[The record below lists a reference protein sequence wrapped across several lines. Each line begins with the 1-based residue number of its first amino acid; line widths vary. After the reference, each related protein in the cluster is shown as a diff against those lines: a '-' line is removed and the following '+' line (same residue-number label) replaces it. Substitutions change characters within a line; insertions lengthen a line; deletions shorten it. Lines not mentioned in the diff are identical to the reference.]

1 MDGRMHALRRRIWLL
16 MALLIG
22 VSMMRLTGCLAPAPA
37 AKLVTIETSD
47 MRLVMYTTAGTV
59 REVLQQAGI
68 SLGQMDRVE
77 PDLWQEVQDG
87 ATVRVVRVEERQE
100 TERRP
105 IPFSEKI
112 IKSEALPPGE
122 RKLLQ
127 LGVNGE
133 EEIVYRLVLEDGQV
147 VERTEAQRIIIKP
160 PVDEIIA
167 VGLQANLPSVPIT
180 GTLVYISA
188 GNAWVMRGTSAS
200 RRPLTSSGD
209 LDGRVLA
216 LSPDGEWLVYSR
228 AETGGR
234 PHVLN
239 SLWIV
244 GTSILNEP
252 SYPLGIEGVMYAEWT
267 ADGKGIIYST
277 AERTGGAPGWRAHN
291 DIWKATI
298 YGLTPAG
305 KRTGNERI
313 TALTQKL
320 LDPPAETVYSWW
332 GTHFALSPDGR
343 WLAYGQAD
351 EVGII
356 DLRAGTR
363 SPLLHFA
370 AYHTYG
376 EWVWLPEL
384 SWSPDSRYL
393 ACSVHGQVEGMDP
406 EDSPVFDLWVVE
418 RTGAVKVPIAP
429 DVGMWT
435 APAWSPARRLPDGS
449 RESAIAFGVAYS
461 PRSSQDSRYDLYVM
475 DRDGSNRRKLFP
487 PADMPGLVAPELAW
501 SPDGRQMVIAHQGY
515 LYLLDVDSGT
525 WQKLTADGQS
535 GQPRWAGEP
544 TSSEEDMGYGEEIT
558 SKDSGR

>member
-1 MDGRMHALRRRIWLL
+1 MGGSMRAFRRRIQLL
-16 MALLIG
+16 IALLIG
-22 VSMMRLTGCLAPAPA
+22 VSMIRLTGCLAPAPA

-47 MRLVMYTTAGTV
+47 MRLVLRTSAGTV
-59 REVLQQAGI
+59 REALQQAGVT
-68 SLGQMDRVE
+68 LGQLDLVQ
-77 PDLWQEVQDG
+77 PDLWQDLSDG
-87 ATVRVVRVEERQE
+87 ELVRVIRVEIREE

-105 IPFSEKI
+105 IAFSQKI
-112 IKSEALPPGE
+112 IKSEALSPGE

-127 LGVNGE
+127 LGANGE
-133 EEIVYRLVLEDGQV
+133 EKIVYRVVLEDGQV
-147 VERTEAQRIIIKP
+147 VERAEVLRTIIKP
-160 PVDEIIA
+160 PIDEIIA
-167 VGLQANLPSVPIT
+167 VGLQADLPSVPIS

-228 AETGGR
+228 AEAGRR

-252 SYPLGIEGVMYAEWT
+252 SYPLGIEGVIYAEWL
-267 ADGKGIIYST
+267 ANGMGILYST
-277 AERTGGAPGWRAHN
+277 AERTSGAPGWRAHN
-291 DIWKATI
+291 DVWRADI

-305 KRTGNERI
+305 KRTGKEKI
-313 TALTQKL
+313 TALTRKL
-320 LDPPAETVYSWW
+320 LNLPAETVYSWW

-351 EVGII
+351 EVGVI
-356 DLRAGTR
+356 DLRTAIR
-363 SPLLHFA
+363 SPLLRFA

-384 SWSPDSRYL
+384 SWAPDSRYL
-393 ACSVHGQVEGMDP
+393 ACSVHGTLEGMDP
-406 EDSPVFDLWVVE
+406 EDSPVFDLWVMD
-418 RTGAVKVPIAP
+418 RSGTAKVPLAP

-435 APAWSPARRLPDGS
+435 APAWSPARLLPDGE
-449 RESAIAFGVAYS
+449 RESTIAFGVALS

-487 PADMPGLVAPELAW
+487 PADLPGLVAPDLAW
-501 SPDGRQMVIAHQGY
+501 SPDGRQMVIAHQGH
-515 LYLLDVDSGT
+515 LYLLGLDNGS
-525 WQKLTADGQS
+525 WQQLTADGQS
-535 GQPRWAGEP
+535 GQPRWRGEAPAGKE
-544 TSSEEDMGYGEEIT
+544 SVGRVEETIP
-558 SKDSGR
+558 KDSGR

>member
-1 MDGRMHALRRRIWLL
+1 MADGLYGPRPVR
-16 MALLIG
+16 
-22 VSMMRLTGCLAPAPA
+22 
-37 AKLVTIETSD
+37 KLVTIETSD
-47 MRLVMYTTAGTV
+47 MRLVLRTSARTV
-59 REVLQQAGI
+59 REALQQAGVT
-68 SLGQMDRVE
+68 LGELDRVE
-77 PDLWQEVQDG
+77 PDLWQDAADG
-87 ATVRVVRVEERQE
+87 LVIRVVRVEMREE

-105 IPFSEKI
+105 IPFAQKI

-127 LGVNGE
+127 LGANGE
-133 EEIVYRLVLEDGQV
+133 EEIRYRVVLEDGIE
-147 VERTEAQRIIIKP
+147 VERSEVLRTILKP
-160 PVDEIIA
+160 AIDEIVA
-167 VGLQANLPSVPIT
+167 VGLQADLPAVPIT

-228 AETGGR
+228 AEAGR
-234 PHVLN
+234 PPNVLN

-244 GTSILNEP
+244 GTSILHEP
-252 SYPLGIEGVMYAEWT
+252 SYPLGIEGVLYAEWM
-267 ADGKGIIYST
+267 ADGRGIIYST
-277 AERTGGAPGWRAHN
+277 AERTSGAPGWRAHN
-291 DIWKATI
+291 DIWQASI
-298 YGLTPAG
+298 YSLLPAG
-305 KRTGNERI
+305 RRTGKEKI

-320 LDPPAETVYSWW
+320 LDPPAETMYSWW
-332 GTHFALSPDGR
+332 GTNFALSPDGR

-351 EVGII
+351 EVGVI

-363 SPLLHFA
+363 SPILQFA

-384 SWSPDSRYL
+384 SWAPDSRYL
-393 ACSVHGQVEGMDP
+393 ACSAHGKMEGVSP

-418 RTGAVKVPIAP
+418 RGGLVKVPLAP

-435 APAWSPARRLPDGS
+435 APAWSPARLSADGERQS
-449 RESAIAFGVAYS
+449 SIAFGIAYS

-475 DRDGSNRRKLFP
+475 DRDGSNRRRLFP

-515 LYLLDVDSGT
+515 LYLLDLDSGT
-525 WQKLTADGQS
+525 WHQLTADGQS
-535 GQPRWAGEP
+535 GQPRWAGEQP
-544 TSSEEDMGYGEEIT
+544 AGEEDTGDAQEPFPKNT
-558 SKDSGR
+558 GR

>member
-1 MDGRMHALRRRIWLL
+1 MNGRMRALRRPIELL
-16 MALLIG
+16 FTLLIG
-22 VSMMRLTGCLAPAPA
+22 VSILRLTGCLAPASA
-37 AKLVTIETSD
+37 AKRVTIETSD

-59 REVLQQAGI
+59 REVLQQAGV
-68 SLGQMDRVE
+68 SPGQMDRVE
-77 PDLWQEVQDG
+77 PDLWQEIQDG
-87 ATVRVVRVEERQE
+87 STVRVVRVEVREE

-105 IPFSEKI
+105 IPFSQKI

-133 EEIVYRLVLEDGQV
+133 EEIVYRIVLEDGQV
-147 VERTEAQRIIIKP
+147 VERSEALRTIIKP

-167 VGLQANLPSVPIT
+167 VGLQADLPSVPIT

-228 AETGGR
+228 AEPHGR
-234 PHVLN
+234 PYVLN

-252 SYPLGIEGVMYAEWT
+252 SHPLGIEGVIYAEWL

-277 AERTGGAPGWRAHN
+277 AERTSGAPGWRAHN
-291 DIWKATI
+291 DIWKANI
-298 YGLTPAG
+298 YGLRPPG
-305 KRTGNERI
+305 RRTGSERI

-351 EVGII
+351 EVGVI
-356 DLRAGTR
+356 DLRSNTR

-376 EWVWLPEL
+376 EWVWLSEL

-393 ACSVHGQVEGMDP
+393 ACSAHGQVEGTDP

-418 RTGAVKVPIAP
+418 RTGQVRVPLAP

-435 APAWSPARRLPDGS
+435 APAWSPARRLPDGERAS
-449 RESAIAFGVAYS
+449 VIAFGVAYS

-487 PADMPGLVAPELAW
+487 PAGMPGLVAPELAW

-515 LYLLDVDSGT
+515 LYLLDIESGT
-525 WQKLTADGQS
+525 YQQLTADGQS
-535 GQPRWAGEP
+535 GQPRWAGE
-544 TSSEEDMGYGEEIT
+544 EDMAYGEETIP
-558 SKDSGR
+558 KDSGR